1 MASSLFLR
9 SAAGRVL
16 RRSIPQG
23 SFPRNPVRFFSDGVG
38 RIESKGPETS
48 LDMAYEEF
56 GENFRKLQKETRSLV
71 EQEKLFEK
79 REQRQRVISYFLVPT
94 AVAVWIFGAVKKQE
108 RRERVNEANHPCCL
122 CTGTSASI
130 V

>member
-1 MASSLFLR
+1 MASSLSLR

-23 SFPRNPVRFFSDGVG
+23 SFARNPVRFFSGGVG
-38 RIESKGPETS
+38 RIESKGP
-48 LDMAYEEF
+48 DMAYEEF
-56 GENFRKLQKETRSLV
+56 GENIRKVQKETRSLV
-71 EQEKLFEK
+71 EREKLFEK

-94 AVAVWIFGAVKKQE
+94 AVAVWIFGAIKKQE
-108 RRERVNEANHPCCL
+108 RRERVNQANHPCCL

>member
-38 RIESKGPETS
+38 RIESKGP
-48 LDMAYEEF
+48 DMAYEEL
-56 GENFRKLQKETRSLV
+56 GENVRKLQKETRSLA
-71 EQEKLFEK
+71 EQKKLFEK

-94 AVAVWIFGAVKKQE
+94 AVAVWIFGAIKKQE

-122 CTGTSASI
+122 CTGTSDSI

>member
-38 RIESKGPETS
+38 RIESKGP
-48 LDMAYEEF
+48 DMAYEEF
-56 GENFRKLQKETRSLV
+56 GENIHKLQKETRSLV
-71 EQEKLFEK
+71 EREKLFEK

-94 AVAVWIFGAVKKQE
+94 AVAVWIFGAIKKQE
-108 RRERVNEANHPCCL
+108 RRERVNQANHPCCL

>member
-1 MASSLFLR
+1 MASSLSLR

-23 SFPRNPVRFFSDGVG
+23 SFPRNPVRFFSEGVG
-38 RIESKGPETS
+38 RIESKGP
-48 LDMAYEEF
+48 DMAYEEF
-56 GENFRKLQKETRSLV
+56 GENIRKLQKGTRSLV
-71 EQEKLFEK
+71 EREKLFQK

-94 AVAVWIFGAVKKQE
+94 AVAVWIFGAIKKQE
-108 RRERVNEANHPCCL
+108 RRERVNQANHPCCL

>member
-16 RRSIPQG
+16 RRSISQG
-23 SFPRNPVRFFSDGVG
+23 SFPRNPVRFFYDGVG
-38 RIESKGPETS
+38 RIESKGP
-48 LDMAYEEF
+48 DMAYEEL
-56 GENFRKLQKETRSLV
+56 GENVRKLQKETRSLA
-71 EQEKLFEK
+71 EQKKLFEK

-94 AVAVWIFGAVKKQE
+94 AVAVWIFGAIKKQE

-122 CTGTSASI
+122 CTGTSDSI